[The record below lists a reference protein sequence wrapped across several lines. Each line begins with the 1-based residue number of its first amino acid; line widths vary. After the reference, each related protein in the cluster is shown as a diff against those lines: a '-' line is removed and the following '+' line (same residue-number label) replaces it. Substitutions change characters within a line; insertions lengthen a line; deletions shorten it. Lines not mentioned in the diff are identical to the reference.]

1 MIYAESKCR
10 SRSVLRKHASSCG
23 HGTLICFM
31 HQRGPTLDP
40 LFIYLSLYTS
50 LYTSLSIPLYIHKG
64 RRQVRQHGGSANM
77 IMNANIILNPGPS
90 LSIPLYIPL
99 SKYLS
104 IYLSIYKQAGNR
116 YDSMGAAQQRMA
128 QPPDRQHS
136 APQRTNCL
144 SCKEPMVIVSLSFSL
159 SLSLSLSLSV
169 RVCIL

>member
-77 IMNANIILNPGPS
+77 IMNANIILNPGPF
-90 LSIPLYIPL
+90 LSIPLYIQTGGQQIRQHGGSANMIINANIMLNPGPF
-99 SKYLS
+99 LS
-104 IYLSIYKQAGNR
+104 IPLYIQTG
-116 YDSMGAAQQRMA
+116 GQQI
-128 QPPDRQHS
+128 RQHGGS
-136 APQRTNCL
+136 AAAHGTAAG
-144 SCKEPMVIVSLSFSL
+144 
-159 SLSLSLSLSV
+159 
-169 RVCIL
+169 